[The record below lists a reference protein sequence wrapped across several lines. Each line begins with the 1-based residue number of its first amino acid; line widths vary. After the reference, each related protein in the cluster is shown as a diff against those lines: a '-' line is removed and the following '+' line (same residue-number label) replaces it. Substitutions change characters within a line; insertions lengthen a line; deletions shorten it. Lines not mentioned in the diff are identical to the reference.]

1 MDIIIK
7 EAKNIGVY
15 GYEKEE
21 NNEVY
26 DRNIMVC
33 VVYMGFLQYN
43 IYKHGQMNATYDA
56 DYIIVLGSK
65 VNGTKPS
72 YSLQYRI
79 DKAAEYLKSH
89 EKAIAIVSG
98 GKGKGED
105 ISEAL
110 AMKNELM
117 KLNIA
122 EDRII
127 MEDKSTSTDENIK
140 FSKPLIP
147 DNMKKGMIV
156 TNDFHMFRAKKI
168 AAKQGLQ
175 LEGLPAATPKRIVI
189 PSNIR
194 EYLAITQYWFMD
206 RI

>member
-1 MDIIIK
+1 MRKKKIIK
-7 EAKNIGVY
+7 YIIAIITVCAVY
-15 GYEKEE
+15 A
-21 NNEVY
+21 V
-26 DRNIMVC
+26 
-33 VVYMGFLQYN
+33 FLQYN
-43 IYKHGQMNATYDA
+43 IYKHGHMKATDDA

-89 EKAIAIVSG
+89 EKTIAIVSG
-98 GKGKGED
+98 GQGKGED

-110 AMKNELM
+110 AMKQGLM
-117 KLNIA
+117 KQNIA
-122 EDRII
+122 EDHII
-127 MEDKSTSTDENIK
+127 MEDKSTSTDENIT

-147 DNMKKGMIV
+147 ANMKKGMIV

-175 LEGLPAATPKRIVI
+175 LEGLPAKTPKPIII
-189 PSNIR
+189 PSNVR
-194 EYLAITQYWFMD
+194 EYLAITQYWFMN

>member
-1 MDIIIK
+1 MRKKKIIK
-7 EAKNIGVY
+7 YIIAIITVCAVY
-15 GYEKEE
+15 A
-21 NNEVY
+21 V
-26 DRNIMVC
+26 
-33 VVYMGFLQYN
+33 FLQYN
-43 IYKHGQMNATYDA
+43 IYKHGHMKATDDA

-89 EKAIAIVSG
+89 EKTIAIVSG
-98 GKGKGED
+98 GQGKGED

-110 AMKNELM
+110 AMKQGLM
-117 KLNIA
+117 KQNIA
-122 EDRII
+122 EERII
-127 MEDKSTSTDENIK
+127 MEDKSTSTDENIT

-147 DNMKKGMIV
+147 ANMKKGMIV

-175 LEGLPAATPKRIVI
+175 LEGLPAKTPKPII
-189 PSNIR
+189 ISSNVR
-194 EYLAITQYWFMD
+194 EYLAITQYWFMN

>member
-1 MDIIIK
+1 MRKKKIIK
-7 EAKNIGVY
+7 YIIAIITVCAVY
-15 GYEKEE
+15 A
-21 NNEVY
+21 V
-26 DRNIMVC
+26 
-33 VVYMGFLQYN
+33 FLQYN
-43 IYKHGQMNATYDA
+43 IYKHGHMKATDDA

-89 EKAIAIVSG
+89 EKTIAIVSG
-98 GKGKGED
+98 GQGKGED

-110 AMKNELM
+110 AMKQGLM
-117 KLNIA
+117 KQNIV

-127 MEDKSTSTDENIK
+127 MEDKSTSTDENIT

-147 DNMKKGMIV
+147 ANMKKGMIV

-175 LEGLPAATPKRIVI
+175 LEGLPAKTPKPIII
-189 PSNIR
+189 PSNVR
-194 EYLAITQYWFMD
+194 EYLAITQYWFMN

>member
-1 MDIIIK
+1 MRKKKIIK
-7 EAKNIGVY
+7 YLIGIIMACTVY
-15 GYEKEE
+15 A
-21 NNEVY
+21 
-26 DRNIMVC
+26 
-33 VVYMGFLQYN
+33 GFLQYN
-43 IYKHGQMNATYDA
+43 IYKHGHMNATYDA

-79 DKAAEYLKSH
+79 DKAAEYLQSH
-89 EKAIAIVSG
+89 EKTIAIVSG
-98 GKGKGED
+98 GQGKGED
-105 ISEAL
+105 ITEAL
-110 AMKNELM
+110 AMKQGLM
-117 KLNIA
+117 KQNIA

-127 MEDKSTSTDENIK
+127 MEDRSTSTDENIK

-147 DNMKKGMIV
+147 DKMKKGMIV

-175 LEGLPAATPKRIVI
+175 LEGLPAETPKRIVI

-194 EYLAITQYWFMD
+194 EYLAITQYWFMN

>member
-1 MDIIIK
+1 MRKKKIIK
-7 EAKNIGVY
+7 YIIAIITVCAVY
-15 GYEKEE
+15 A
-21 NNEVY
+21 V
-26 DRNIMVC
+26 
-33 VVYMGFLQYN
+33 FLQYN
-43 IYKHGQMNATYDA
+43 IYKHGHMKATDDA

-79 DKAAEYLKSH
+79 DKAAEYLKLH
-89 EKAIAIVSG
+89 EKTIAIVSG
-98 GKGKGED
+98 GQGKGED

-110 AMKNELM
+110 AMKQGLM
-117 KLNIA
+117 KQNIA

-127 MEDKSTSTDENIK
+127 MEDKSTSTDENIT

-147 DNMKKGMIV
+147 ANMKKGMIV

-175 LEGLPAATPKRIVI
+175 LEGLPAKTPKPIII
-189 PSNIR
+189 PSNVR
-194 EYLAITQYWFMD
+194 EYLAITQYWFMN

>member
-1 MDIIIK
+1 MKKKKIMKYIIAI
-7 EAKNIGVY
+7 IMICTVY
-15 GYEKEE
+15 A
-21 NNEVY
+21 V
-26 DRNIMVC
+26 
-33 VVYMGFLQYN
+33 FLQYN
-43 IYKHGQMNATYDA
+43 IYKHGHMNATDDA

-79 DKAAEYLKSH
+79 DKAAEYLQSH
-89 EKAIAIVSG
+89 EKTIAIVSG
-98 GKGKGED
+98 GQGKGED

-110 AMKNELM
+110 AMKQGLM
-117 KLNIA
+117 KLNVA

-127 MEDKSTSTDENIK
+127 MEDKSTSTDENIT

-147 DNMKKGMIV
+147 ANMKKGMIV

-175 LEGLPAATPKRIVI
+175 LEGLPAKTPKPII
-189 PSNIR
+189 LSSNVR
-194 EYLAITQYWFMD
+194 EYLAITQYWVMN

>member
-1 MDIIIK
+1 MRKKKIIK
-7 EAKNIGVY
+7 YIIAIITVCAVY
-15 GYEKEE
+15 A
-21 NNEVY
+21 V
-26 DRNIMVC
+26 
-33 VVYMGFLQYN
+33 FLQYN
-43 IYKHGQMNATYDA
+43 IYKHGHMKATDDA

-89 EKAIAIVSG
+89 EKTIAIVSG
-98 GKGKGED
+98 GQGKGED

-110 AMKNELM
+110 AMKQGLM
-117 KLNIA
+117 KQNIA

-127 MEDKSTSTDENIK
+127 MEDKSTSTDENIT

-147 DNMKKGMIV
+147 ANMKKGMIV
-156 TNDFHMFRAKKI
+156 TNDFYMFRAKKI

-175 LEGLPAATPKRIVI
+175 LEGLPAKTPKPIII
-189 PSNIR
+189 PSNVR
-194 EYLAITQYWFMD
+194 EYLAITQYWFMN

>member
-1 MDIIIK
+1 MDMRKKKIIK
-7 EAKNIGVY
+7 YIIAI
-15 GYEKEE
+15 
-21 NNEVY
+21 
-26 DRNIMVC
+26 IMVC
-33 VVYMGFLQYN
+33 AVYAGFLQYN
-43 IYKHGQMNATYDA
+43 IYKHGHMKATEDA

-79 DKAAEYLKSH
+79 DKAAEYLKLH
-89 EKAIAIVSG
+89 EKTIAIVSG
-98 GKGKGED
+98 GQGKGED

-110 AMKNELM
+110 AMKNGLM
-117 KLNIA
+117 KLKIA

-175 LEGLPAATPKRIVI
+175 LEGLPAKTPKPII
-189 PSNIR
+189 ISSNVR
-194 EYLAITQYWFMD
+194 EYLAITQYWFMN

>member
-1 MDIIIK
+1 MRKKKIIK
-7 EAKNIGVY
+7 YIIAIITVCAVY
-15 GYEKEE
+15 A
-21 NNEVY
+21 V
-26 DRNIMVC
+26 
-33 VVYMGFLQYN
+33 FLQYN
-43 IYKHGQMNATYDA
+43 IYKHGHMKATDDA

-89 EKAIAIVSG
+89 EKTIAIVSG
-98 GKGKGED
+98 GQGKGEN

-110 AMKNELM
+110 AMKQGLM
-117 KLNIA
+117 KQNIA

-127 MEDKSTSTDENIK
+127 MEDKSTSTDENIT

-147 DNMKKGMIV
+147 ANMKKGMIV

-175 LEGLPAATPKRIVI
+175 LEGLPAKTPKPIII
-189 PSNIR
+189 PSNVR
-194 EYLAITQYWFMD
+194 EYLAITQYWFMN

>member
-1 MDIIIK
+1 MKKKKIIK
-7 EAKNIGVY
+7 YIIAIITVCAVY
-15 GYEKEE
+15 A
-21 NNEVY
+21 V
-26 DRNIMVC
+26 
-33 VVYMGFLQYN
+33 FLQYN
-43 IYKHGQMNATYDA
+43 IYKHGHMNATDDA
-56 DYIIVLGSK
+56 DFIIVLGSK

-89 EKAIAIVSG
+89 EKTIAIVSG
-98 GKGKGED
+98 GQGKGED

-110 AMKNELM
+110 AMKQGLM
-117 KLNIA
+117 KQNIA

-127 MEDKSTSTDENIK
+127 MEDKSTSTDENIT

-147 DNMKKGMIV
+147 ANMKKGMIV

-175 LEGLPAATPKRIVI
+175 LEGLPAKTPKPII
-189 PSNIR
+189 ISSNVR
-194 EYLAITQYWFMD
+194 EYLAITQYWFMN

>member
-1 MDIIIK
+1 MKKKKIIK
-7 EAKNIGVY
+7 YMIGIIMICTVY
-15 GYEKEE
+15 A
-21 NNEVY
+21 
-26 DRNIMVC
+26 
-33 VVYMGFLQYN
+33 GFLQYN
-43 IYKHGQMNATYDA
+43 IYKHGQMNVAYDA

-89 EKAIAIVSG
+89 EKTIAIVSG
-98 GKGKGED
+98 GQGKGED

-110 AMKNELM
+110 AMKQGLI
-117 KLNIA
+117 KQNIA

-127 MEDKSTSTDENIK
+127 MEDKSTSTDENIT

-147 DNMKKGMIV
+147 ADMKKGMIV

-175 LEGLPAATPKRIVI
+175 LEGLPAKTPKPIII
-189 PSNIR
+189 PSNVR
-194 EYLAITQYWFMD
+194 EYLAITQYWFMN

>member
-1 MDIIIK
+1 MKKKKIIK
-7 EAKNIGVY
+7 YIIGIIMICAVY
-15 GYEKEE
+15 A
-21 NNEVY
+21 
-26 DRNIMVC
+26 
-33 VVYMGFLQYN
+33 GFLQYN
-43 IYKHGQMNATYDA
+43 IYKHGHMKATYDA

-79 DKAAEYLKSH
+79 DKAGEYLKSH
-89 EKAIAIVSG
+89 EKTIAIVSG

-110 AMKNELM
+110 AMKYELM
-117 KLNIA
+117 KLKIA

-127 MEDKSTSTDENIK
+127 MEDKSTSTDENIA

-175 LEGLPAATPKRIVI
+175 LEGLPAETPKRIVI

-194 EYLAITQYWFMD
+194 EYLAITQYWFMN

>member
-1 MDIIIK
+1 MRKKKIIK
-7 EAKNIGVY
+7 CIIAIITVCAVY
-15 GYEKEE
+15 A
-21 NNEVY
+21 V
-26 DRNIMVC
+26 
-33 VVYMGFLQYN
+33 FLQYN
-43 IYKHGQMNATYDA
+43 IYKHGHMNATDDA
-56 DYIIVLGSK
+56 EYIIVLGSK

-89 EKAIAIVSG
+89 EKTIAIVSG
-98 GKGKGED
+98 GQGKGED

-110 AMKNELM
+110 AMKQGLM
-117 KLNIA
+117 KQNIA
-122 EDRII
+122 EERII
-127 MEDKSTSTDENIK
+127 MEDKSTSTDENIT

-147 DNMKKGMIV
+147 ANMKKGMIV

-175 LEGLPAATPKRIVI
+175 LEGLPAKTPKPII
-189 PSNIR
+189 ISSNVR
-194 EYLAITQYWFMD
+194 EYLAITQYWFMN

>member
-1 MDIIIK
+1 MRKKKIIK
-7 EAKNIGVY
+7 YIIAIITVCAVY
-15 GYEKEE
+15 A
-21 NNEVY
+21 V
-26 DRNIMVC
+26 
-33 VVYMGFLQYN
+33 FLQYN
-43 IYKHGQMNATYDA
+43 IYKHGHMKATDYA

-89 EKAIAIVSG
+89 EKTIAIVSG
-98 GKGKGED
+98 GQGKGED

-110 AMKNELM
+110 AMKQGLM
-117 KLNIA
+117 KQNIA

-127 MEDKSTSTDENIK
+127 MEDKSTSTDENIT

-147 DNMKKGMIV
+147 ANMKKGMIV

-175 LEGLPAATPKRIVI
+175 LEGLPAKTPKPIII
-189 PSNIR
+189 PSNVR
-194 EYLAITQYWFMD
+194 EYLAITQYWFMN